1 MMNYSLISKAL
12 LGLALGCCISQ
23 LSRAQRMPVEPLT
36 PVQPH
41 LQLPQPSPS
50 LEHSDWK
57 SGVQLPASTT
67 TQPASPSSGV
77 AQVTIAR
84 PQPLY
89 LLEGEL
95 IIAPDFS
102 GIQPNDI
109 EKLMVYRGKDAPRQ
123 WRNLAT
129 NGIIDITLKQKK
141 KLKSRSLADLGKE
154 LGLSGPITYK
164 LNDMPVADPSL
175 RIAVEAIGETKVTR
189 TDAVGGTTVV
199 AISVR
204 LPKPSPPHP
213 PGTIMLRG
221 MALN

>member
-1 MMNYSLISKAL
+1 MNYSLISKAL
-12 LGLALGCCISQ
+12 LGLVVGCCVSQ

-41 LQLPQPSPS
+41 LQLPQPRPS
-50 LEHSDWK
+50 LEHSDWQ
-57 SGVQLPASTT
+57 SGVQLPASATM
-67 TQPASPSSGV
+67 QAAFPSSGV
-77 AQVTIAR
+77 TQAATSR

-109 EKLMVYRGKDAPRQ
+109 EKLMVYRDKNAPRQ
-123 WRNLAT
+123 WRDLAT
-129 NGIIDITLKQKK
+129 NGIIDITLKQKR
-141 KLKSRSLADLGKE
+141 KLKSRSLADLGKG
-154 LGLSGPITYK
+154 LGLAGPITYN

-175 RIAVEAIGETKVTR
+175 RIAVDAIGEIKVTR
-189 TDAVGGTTVV
+189 ADAVGGTIVL

-204 LPKPSPPHP
+204 PPKPNPPHP